1 MHTIRNTHQRT
12 LLISD
17 NLQDGII
24 TKSTG
29 SWYNVRLEDGQI
41 IACRIGGKFRQDDKR
56 LTNPIAVGDKVKI
69 EIDIEEEGV
78 GAIRTI
84 MPRDNYVVRQSPR
97 KKHSLHLIASN
108 IDQAIIV
115 MTIAQP
121 KLKQGFI
128 DRFLLMTEP
137 FNIPTIIAFNKV
149 DVYSEKDIDTLAYLQ
164 GVYEDIGYQTL
175 ILSAT
180 EGHGLEDFKTIL
192 KDKTTLIGGQ
202 SGVGKST
209 LINAIAPELDLRTGD
224 ISDYSGKGQHTTT
237 FAEMFEL
244 PFGGLLIDT
253 PGIKNLSFNYLELAD
268 VAHNFREFFVASSN
282 CRFGGSCLHRS
293 EPGCAVKAA
302 IEEGEI
308 SELRY
313 FNYLALLDEV
323 DEQNYWE
330 RRNV

>member
-1 MHTIRNTHQRT
+1 MQE
-12 LLISD
+12 
-17 NLQDGII
+17 GII

-29 SWYNVRLEDGQI
+29 SWYNVRLEDGQT

-69 EIDIEEEGV
+69 EIEIGEEVTGV
-78 GAIRTI
+78 IKKI
-84 MPRDNYVVRQSPR
+84 LPRDNYVVRQSPR

-149 DVYSEKDIDTLAYLQ
+149 DVYSEEDIEMLAYLQ

-180 EGHGLEDFKTIL
+180 KGHGLEDFKALL
-192 KDKTTLIGGQ
+192 KDKTTLISGQ

-209 LINAIAPELDLRTGD
+209 LINAIAADLELRTGD

-253 PGIKNLSFNYLELAD
+253 PGIKTLSFNYLELAD
-268 VAHNFREFFVASSN
+268 VAHNFREFFAASGD

-302 IEEGEI
+302 VETGDI

-313 FNYLALLDEV
+313 MNYLTLLDEV